1 MEPFD
6 NRVNQVINTKLS
18 SMTNMETGNHAH
30 NGYDVNAIDPAVGL
44 LGFPVYQVTDAT
56 VAPTDVPQNGTF
68 RYQVDTTP
76 RYVLWTYLN
85 YLNASTVIVGAW
97 RALSL
102 NSTALLT
109 TKGDLFTF
117 STTNTRLGV
126 GANATYLVADSTQA
140 TGLKWLAVGN
150 TNGTST
156 KDASDASTTQ
166 SFVHGLSTTPTKV
179 TIEATCVFSS
189 ANVQWVRAYTTYN
202 GTTQSSQ
209 SVYINGATTT
219 VADNSFTLNINTA
232 AGTQR
237 GVVTFDATN
246 ITITWTKTGTASG
259 VYQLLWTATNN

>member
-1 MEPFD
+1 MDPFELRINRIID
-6 NRVNQVINTKLS
+6 NKLS
-18 SMTNMETGNHAH
+18 STSNMITGDHAH
-30 NGYDVNAIDPAVGL
+30 NGYDVNQIDPAVGL

-56 VAPTDVPQNGTF
+56 VAPTDVGQNGTF

-85 YLNASTVIVGAW
+85 YINTSTVVTGAW
-97 RALSL
+97 RAISL
-102 NSTALLT
+102 NSAVLLT

-140 TGLKWLAVGN
+140 TGLKWLSVGN
-150 TNGTST
+150 TSGTST

-166 SFVHGLSTTPTKV
+166 SFAHGLSSIPTRV
-179 TIEATCVFSS
+179 TIKATAVFSS
-189 ANVQWVRAYTTYN
+189 ANVQILTAETFYN
-202 GTTQSSQ
+202 GTIQSSQ
-209 SVYINGATTT
+209 STYISGATATT
-219 VADNSFTLNINTA
+219 ADNTFTLNINTA

-246 ITITWTKTGTASG
+246 ITVTWTKTGTASG
-259 VYQLLWTATNN
+259 TYQLLWTATNN